1 MQNPRT
7 NYTCVG
13 GCSATGME
21 HELLAPAKV
30 ELAVEA
36 LTWAAMSKATSQDI
50 SKFDYIILYISI
62 VIYQW
67 FVFLLSIW
75 FV

>member
-7 NYTCVG
+7 KYTCVG

-21 HELLAPAKV
+21 RELLAPAKA

>member
-1 MQNPRT
+1 
-7 NYTCVG
+7 
-13 GCSATGME
+13 ME
-21 HELLAPAKV
+21 RELLAPAKV

>member
-1 MQNPRT
+1 
-7 NYTCVG
+7 
-13 GCSATGME
+13 ME
-21 HELLAPAKV
+21 CELLAPAKV

-50 SKFDYIILYISI
+50 SKFDYIILYVNIM
-62 VIYQW
+62 YQW